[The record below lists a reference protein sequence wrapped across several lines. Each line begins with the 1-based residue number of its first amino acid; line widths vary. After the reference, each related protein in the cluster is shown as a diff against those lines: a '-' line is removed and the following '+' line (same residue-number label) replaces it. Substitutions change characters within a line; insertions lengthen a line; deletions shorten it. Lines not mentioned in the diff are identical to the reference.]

1 MWWGL
6 RARPPSIDDRLQ
18 IVHVDEAA
26 AINISIR
33 IITAPSLKNSK
44 QVMDGDEAVA
54 VDVRAD
60 RTLATDGVAAVVDP
74 AAIDLIR
81 IVPAHHRIRQRG
93 AAVVIA
99 VDPAARAAS
108 GVV

>member
-33 IITAPSLKNSK
+33 IITVPGLKNSK
-44 QVMDGDEAVA
+44 QVMDGDEAVTADIRA
-54 VDVRAD
+54 VR
-60 RTLATDGVAAVVDP
+60 RAVVTTSTFAEP
-74 AAIDLIR
+74 
-81 IVPAHHRIRQRG
+81 
-93 AAVVIA
+93 IA
-99 VDPAARAAS
+99 AARNLGRDGA
-108 GVV
+108 